1 MADRGGR
8 RARRLNGQRTDD
20 KPKQQY
26 PEHPL
31 GKNNWV
37 GTGRPGPGRKKGQP
51 NKVTA
56 DVRDMVLKAAEL
68 AGKEV
73 LRQQLVKSGELSEE
87 EAKALAD
94 EHGSAVDYL
103 LKQAQDNPKAF
114 MALFGKTM
122 PLKMDIDVHNM
133 TKELAELLTMRR
145 DQLARMREINSRPA
159 VVEDK
164 REERYHDVVDL
175 GADNAQQTE
184 E

>member
-56 DVRDMVLKAAEL
+56 DVRDMVLRATDL

-73 LRQQLVKSGELSEE
+73 LRKELIKQGMSEE
-87 EAKALAD
+87 EATKTAAA
-94 EHGSAVDYL
+94 EGSAVDYL
-103 LKQAQDNPKAF
+103 FQQAFENPKAF